1 VKVRL
6 ASDLHF
12 EFHDDGGAAIARE
25 LAAGD
30 FDLLVVAGDL
40 SSYEGL
46 VAALHTVAA
55 SVAPK
60 PVVYVLGNHE
70 GYGASWEAALE
81 RARAAQASSK
91 NLTVLER
98 ETATIGGRRFV
109 GCTLWFPHSGGHE
122 PLDELMTD
130 FQLIAGMRAW
140 LPETARASAAF
151 LAQTVQPGDIV
162 VTHHLPHPRSISPR
176 FARSKL
182 NPYFLH
188 DVSSTVEQGG
198 AALWI
203 HGHTH
208 TSADYVAGTTRVVC
222 NARGYPGFFP
232 GEPNPQYRADCD
244 VVV

>member
-1 VKVRL
+1 VKVRF

-12 EFHDDGGAAIARE
+12 EFHDDRGAAISRE
-25 LAAGD
+25 LAGGD
-30 FDLLVVAGDL
+30 FDVLVVAGDL
-40 SSYEGL
+40 CSYEGL
-46 VAALHTVAA
+46 AAALHTVTA

-70 GYGASWEAALE
+70 AYGASWDAALD
-81 RARAAQASSK
+81 RARGARASAP

-98 ETATIGGRRFV
+98 DTAVVAGRRFV
-109 GCTLWFPHSGGHE
+109 GCTLWFPHSGAKQ

-130 FQLIAGMRAW
+130 FQLITGLRDW
-140 LPETARASAAF
+140 LPEGARASAAF
-151 LAQTVQPGDIV
+151 LADTVQPGDVV
-162 VTHHLPHPRSISPR
+162 VTHHLPHPRSIAPR

-188 DVSSTVEQGG
+188 DVSATVEQCG

-232 GEPNPQYRADCD
+232 GEPNPEYRPECD
-244 VVV
+244 VVI